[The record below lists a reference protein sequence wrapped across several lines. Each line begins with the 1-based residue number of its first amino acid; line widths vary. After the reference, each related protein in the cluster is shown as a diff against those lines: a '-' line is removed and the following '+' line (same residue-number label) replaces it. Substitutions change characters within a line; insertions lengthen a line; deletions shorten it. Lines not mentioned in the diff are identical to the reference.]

1 MMKDMTAGEPRKV
14 LWYFSIPLL
23 LSVAFQQLY
32 SIVDSVIA
40 GRFVGVDALAAVGA
54 SYPVT
59 MIYIAVATGAN
70 IGGSVI
76 ISQYFGAKDYAHVKT
91 AVYTALT
98 GIAGLGVLLTAVG
111 TLACEFF
118 IRMLNTPEN
127 VFADSVTY
135 LNIYTWGLLFLFLYN
150 ICTGVFTALG
160 DSRTPLYFL
169 IASSLGNIVM
179 DLIFVIS
186 LKMGVAGVAWATF
199 LCQGIAALLAWF
211 TLRRRLTGIDT
222 RGKEVQI
229 FSGRMLWRITRVAF
243 PSILQQSF
251 ISIGN
256 LLIQRLVNGYG
267 SEVMAAYSSAV
278 KLNTFFLTCMNALGS
293 GVSSFTAQNM
303 GAGKHERVSQG
314 LRAAIQMEVLICIP
328 FMASFLLFSPQLI
341 QLFLS
346 SGSDTA
352 DVVREGTLFL
362 RIISPF
368 YLLVGCKIMIDC
380 LLRGAGA
387 MITFTISTFVDL
399 IIRVILTHVLS
410 LRIGMGSLGIWSAWP
425 VGWVLGMFLSLVFYR
440 SGVWKKTSLT
450 GV

>member
-1 MMKDMTAGEPRKV
+1 
-14 LWYFSIPLL
+14 
-23 LSVAFQQLY
+23 
-32 SIVDSVIA
+32 
-40 GRFVGVDALAAVGA
+40 
-54 SYPVT
+54 
-59 MIYIAVATGAN
+59 
-70 IGGSVI
+70 
-76 ISQYFGAKDYAHVKT
+76 
-91 AVYTALT
+91 
-98 GIAGLGVLLTAVG
+98 
-111 TLACEFF
+111 
-118 IRMLNTPEN
+118 
-127 VFADSVTY
+127 
-135 LNIYTWGLLFLFLYN
+135 
-150 ICTGVFTALG
+150 
-160 DSRTPLYFL
+160 
-169 IASSLGNIVM
+169 
-179 DLIFVIS
+179 
-186 LKMGVAGVAWATF
+186 
-199 LCQGIAALLAWF
+199 
-211 TLRRRLTGIDT
+211 
-222 RGKEVQI
+222 
-229 FSGRMLWRITRVAF
+229 MLWRITQVAF

-314 LRAAIQMEVLICIP
+314 LKAAIQMEVLICIP

-425 VGWVLGMFLSLVFYR
+425 VGWVLGMFLSLAFYR

>member
-1 MMKDMTAGEPRKV
+1 MIKDMTAGEPQKV
-14 LWYFSIPLL
+14 LWSFSIPLL

-59 MIYIAVATGAN
+59 MIYIAIATGAN
-70 IGGSVI
+70 IGASVI
-76 ISQYFGAKDYAHVKT
+76 ISQYFGAKDYAHMKT
-91 AVYTALT
+91 AVYTAMI
-98 GIAGLGVLLTAVG
+98 GIVGLGAALTAVG

-127 VFADSVTY
+127 VFADSVIY

-160 DSRTPLYFL
+160 DSKTPLYFL
-169 IASSLGNIVM
+169 IASSLGNIAM
-179 DLIFVIS
+179 DMLFVIVFR
-186 LKMGVAGVAWATF
+186 MGVAGVAWATF
-199 LCQGIAALLAWF
+199 LCQGAAAVLAWF
-211 TLRRRLTGIDT
+211 TLRRHLASIDT
-222 RGKEVQI
+222 KGKEVQI
-229 FSGRMLWRITRVAF
+229 FSGRMFWRITQVAF

-251 ISIGN
+251 ISVGN

-267 SEVMAAYSSAV
+267 SEVMAAYSSAI
-278 KLNTFFLTCMNALGS
+278 KLNTFFLTCMNALAS
-293 GVSSFTAQNM
+293 GMSSFTAQNM
-303 GAGKHERVSQG
+303 GAGQIERVRHG
-314 LRAAIQMEVLICIP
+314 LKAGIKMAAFICLP
-328 FMASFLLFSPQLI
+328 FIAAFLLFSPQLI

-346 SGSDTA
+346 SGSDTT
-352 DVVREGTLFL
+352 VVVQEGTLFL

-368 YLLVGCKIMIDC
+368 YFLVGCKIMIDSI
-380 LLRGAGA
+380 LRGAGA

-399 IIRVILTHVLS
+399 IIRVVLTHVLS
-410 LRIGMGSLGIWSAWP
+410 IGFDMGSFGIWAAWP
-425 VGWVLGMFLSLVFYR
+425 VGWVLGTLLSVAFYR

-450 GV
+450 GA